1 MFYKYV
7 ILHHTS
13 TCILHNLRVSIERCQ
28 RTASRIHHT
37 THKVLIVIFYLAC
50 RTCCYICSRPIINFL
65 IGDHTLFEFM
75 AITYMLQ
82 AMFLPATLIHITQQL
97 DCNSCMTR
105 SCNSRRSFE
114 PRSINTNANNAGSK
128 S

>member
-1 MFYKYV
+1 MIV
-7 ILHHTS
+7 IL
-13 TCILHNLRVSIERCQ
+13 
-28 RTASRIHHT
+28 
-37 THKVLIVIFYLAC
+37 YLAC
-50 RTCCYICSRPIINFL
+50 RICCYICSRPIINFL

-128 S
+128 SQLHFQVIICNPQSQEIFLNKLILFRLTFEMNDFRAMY